1 MTSPNLLL
9 SELRVYIHIIAY
21 ESDTECICRIKNT
34 NISLNSGKCGCI
46 IPSAN
51 YTIFIKIMECQ
62 LVSNRLFIITTES
75 CENLTQ
81 LGTTNIDLDVN
92 ASTLNRFNTSKQFH
106 SMNYLY
112 VYYYPIIIQMKELI
126 LILL

>member
-1 MTSPNLLL
+1 
-9 SELRVYIHIIAY
+9 
-21 ESDTECICRIKNT
+21 
-34 NISLNSGKCGCI
+34 
-46 IPSAN
+46 
-51 YTIFIKIMECQ
+51 MECQ

-92 ASTLNRFNTSKQFH
+92 ASTLNRFNTSKQFD

-126 LILL
+126 LILS